1 MECRLVMMRVAAD
14 DNIGFRAR
22 VYDMGY
28 REMLMKRF
36 LWNGEAFKERSLI
49 NFNVSDE

>member
-1 MECRLVMMRVAAD
+1 MECRLVMMAAD

-28 REMLMKRF
+28 RRMT
-36 LWNGEAFKERSLI
+36 G
-49 NFNVSDE
+49 